1 MSTALR
7 PVLIRGGRVIDPAQ
21 SLDQVGD
28 VLLRDGLVAAIGPNL
43 NADEAEVIEATG
55 QIVCPGF
62 IDLHCHLREP
72 GYEAKETIATGTAA
86 AAAGGFTTVCCMPN
100 TLPVLDTAPVLE
112 ALACTVAAQGV
123 VRVHP
128 IAAITREQA
137 GRELVEMAELTEAGA
152 VGFSDDGA
160 CLTNSGVMRRALE
173 YSLLVRRPIIQHAE
187 DPALSHHGVMH
198 EGPISAR
205 LGLPGWPGTAEE
217 VIVARDIAL
226 AKVTGAH
233 VHVAHVSSAGSVELI
248 HRAKAQGVHV
258 TAEVTPHHLTL
269 TDDLVAG
276 HWWSATASLPPY
288 DTRTKVN
295 PPLRPREDVDAL
307 IAGLC
312 DGTIDVIATDHAPHT
327 TADKECE
334 YDQAAFGISVFE
346 TALGSIMSLVQA
358 EQLPLARAI
367 EALTSG
373 PAQIFGLAG
382 GSLAVGAAADVTI
395 FDPEREWCVDTSR
408 FRSLGRNTPLDG
420 VFLPSQVTHTFV
432 GGKLVYRLATEVAS

>member
-86 AAAGGFTTVCCMPN
+86 AAAGGFATVCCMPN

-112 ALACTVAAQGV
+112 ALARTVAAQGV

>member
-86 AAAGGFTTVCCMPN
+86 AAAGGFATVCCMPN

-112 ALACTVAAQGV
+112 ALARTVAAQGV

-128 IAAITREQA
+128 IAAITRKQA

-233 VHVAHVSSAGSVELI
+233 VHVAHVSSAGSVDLI
-248 HRAKAQGVHV
+248 RRAKAQSVHV

>member
-112 ALACTVAAQGV
+112 ALARTVAAQGV

-198 EGPISAR
+198 EGPVSAR

-226 AKVTGAH
+226 AKITGRTCMWPT
-233 VHVAHVSSAGSVELI
+233 SA
-248 HRAKAQGVHV
+248 
-258 TAEVTPHHLTL
+258 
-269 TDDLVAG
+269 
-276 HWWSATASLPPY
+276 
-288 DTRTKVN
+288 
-295 PPLRPREDVDAL
+295 
-307 IAGLC
+307 
-312 DGTIDVIATDHAPHT
+312 AP
-327 TADKECE
+327 
-334 YDQAAFGISVFE
+334 AAW
-346 TALGSIMSLVQA
+346 T
-358 EQLPLARAI
+358 
-367 EALTSG
+367 
-373 PAQIFGLAG
+373 
-382 GSLAVGAAADVTI
+382 
-395 FDPEREWCVDTSR
+395 
-408 FRSLGRNTPLDG
+408 
-420 VFLPSQVTHTFV
+420 
-432 GGKLVYRLATEVAS
+432 